1 MDVIWTETA
10 EKSYYKILEYLKEN
24 WNSKVANDFI
34 DRVENTLDIISN
46 NPNCIEEYSFNKKYR
61 KGFIHENVSFY
72 YRIYDN
78 EIVVHLFWNNYQNP
92 QKLKKLL

>member
-1 MDVIWTETA
+1 MEVIWTETA

>member
-1 MDVIWTETA
+1 MEVIWTDTA

-34 DRVENTLDIISN
+34 DRVENSMDIISN
-46 NPNCIEEYSFNKKYR
+46 NPNCFEDYVFNKNYR

-78 EIVVHLFWNNYQNP
+78 EIVIHLFWNNYQNH

>member
-1 MDVIWTETA
+1 MEVIWTETA

-24 WNSKVANDFI
+24 WHSKVINDFI
-34 DRVENTLDIISN
+34 DRVENTMSIIQN
-46 NPNCIEEYSFNKKYR
+46 NPNCFEEYTINKKYI

-92 QKLKKLL
+92 QKLKNIL

>member
-1 MDVIWTETA
+1 MEVIWTETA
-10 EKSYYKILEYLKEN
+10 EKSYYKILEYLNSKC
-24 WNSKVANDFI
+24 NSKVTNDFI
-34 DRVENTLDIISN
+34 DRVENTMSIIQN
-46 NPNCIEEYSFNKKYR
+46 NPNCFEEYTINKKYR

-72 YRIYDN
+72 YRIYEN